1 MLNGS
6 GSEDQQALF
15 FYAPGRVN
23 LEPEMFLR
31 FAIRA
36 VGKLSGRLLKSDK
49 RHPAPLRLKAQVRIA
64 ADRPLMPDLTQAVAH
79 ARMVL

>member
-15 FYAPGRVN
+15 FHAPGRVN
-23 LEPEMFLR
+23 LEPEMCLR

-36 VGKLSGRLLKSDK
+36 VGKLSGRLLKSNK
-49 RHPAPLRLKAQVRIA
+49 RHPVPLRQKAQVRIA
-64 ADRPLMPDLTQAVAH
+64 VEWSLMAKFS
-79 ARMVL
+79 

>member
-1 MLNGS
+1 M
-6 GSEDQQALF
+6 
-15 FYAPGRVN
+15 
-23 LEPEMFLR
+23 EPEMFLR

-64 ADRPLMPDLTQAVAH
+64 ADRPLMPDLTQEIAH
-79 ARMVL
+79 SGMVLKIPRCQVRW